1 MLKLL
6 LDENLRSDALWQAI
20 RSLCES
26 LNLRESTD
34 IKRVGG
40 DAAPALGTL
49 DDALL
54 EWSASAGR
62 VLVTLDKTTLP
73 SFLSEFL
80 REGGRSPGI
89 AILHGGL
96 TIPQMAE
103 LLITISYAG
112 EAAEFA
118 DQCNWVP

>member
-6 LDENLRSDALWQAI
+6 LDENLRIDALWYAI
-20 RSLCES
+20 ATQRES
-26 LNLRESTD
+26 NGLQDSTD
-34 IKRVGG
+34 ISRVGG
-40 DAAPALGTL
+40 SDAPALGTQ

-54 EWSASAGR
+54 EWSATAGR
-62 VLVTLDKTTLP
+62 IIVSLDKTTLP
-73 SFLSEFL
+73 NYLIDFLKK
-80 REGGRSPGI
+80 GGSSPGLI
-89 AILHGGL
+89 ILRRGL

-112 EAAEFA
+112 DAAEFA

>member
-20 RSLCES
+20 RTLCES
-26 LNLRESTD
+26 LNLQESTD

-40 DAAPALGTL
+40 DDAPALGTL

-54 EWSASAGR
+54 EWSASEGR

-80 REGGRSPGI
+80 KEGGHSPGV

-96 TIPQMAE
+96 TYRRWPN
-103 LLITISYAG
+103 S
-112 EAAEFA
+112 
-118 DQCNWVP
+118 